1 MKIGVIGLGYWGPNI
16 VRNLISNKNVAKVVC
31 CDSNPKRLESTK
43 LRLPTVETVTDHK
56 AILKDPSVVAVAV
69 VTPVSSH
76 YRLAKEALEAGKHV
90 LIEKPMTDSVKTSE
104 ELIEIAER
112 KKLTLM
118 VDHTFVY
125 TGAVKKIREIVDKGE
140 VGDIL
145 YFDSVRVNLGLFQH
159 DINVL
164 WDLAPHD
171 ISIMDYVVGK
181 EPEFVLAIGAKHYN
195 DMEDMAY
202 LTVGFRDNL
211 VAHFHV
217 NWLSPVKVRRILIG
231 GSKKMVVFDDMEP
244 SEKVKVYDKGVEINE
259 EESVYQTLVQY
270 RTGDMYAPQIEQ
282 TEALSLMCGDF
293 VSSII
298 EGKKPLTDGCAG
310 LKVVKILEAS
320 QRSLLNHNA
329 VIKLK

>member
-16 VRNLISNKNVAKVVC
+16 VRNLISNRNVAKVVC
-31 CDSNPKRLESTK
+31 CDSNAKRLESAK
-43 LRLPTVETVTDHK
+43 LKFPAVETVTDYK
-56 AILKDPSVVAVAV
+56 AILKDPSVVAVAI
-69 VTPVSSH
+69 VTPVSTH
-76 YRLAKEALEAGKHV
+76 FRLAKEALEAGKHV
-90 LIEKPMTDSVKTSE
+90 LIEKPLTDSVKTSE

-118 VDHTFVY
+118 VDHTFIY
-125 TGAVKKIREIVDKGE
+125 TGAVRKIREIVDKGE

-171 ISIMDYVVGK
+171 ISIMDYVIGK
-181 EPEFVLAIGAKHYN
+181 EPEFVSAIGAKHYG
-195 DMEDMAY
+195 DIEDMAY
-202 LTVGFRDNL
+202 LTVGYANNL

-217 NWLSPVKVRRILIG
+217 NWLSPVKIRRILIG
-231 GSKKMVVFDDMEP
+231 GTKKMVVFDDMEP

-282 TEALSLMCGDF
+282 VEALSRMCTDF
-293 VSSII
+293 LSSII
-298 EGKKPLTDGCAG
+298 EGRKPISDGYAG
-310 LKVVKILEAS
+310 LKVVRILEAS
-320 QRSLLNHNA
+320 QRSLLNHNS
-329 VIKLK
+329 VIKL